1 MHPTEAKHLWGNTEA
16 NLNRSYYI
24 YIYIMFIDIIIDII
38 PRASS
43 SV

>member
-1 MHPTEAKHLWGNTEA
+1 MHPTEAKHLWGNTET

-24 YIYIMFIDIIIDII
+24 YTYIMFIVIIIDII
-38 PRASS
+38 RRGSL